1 MKPPVQSHN
10 HLPKNA
16 VYKNKW
22 SIIPLTLYSRYS
34 NRKCTLNQPVS
45 FHISPHNKW
54 YLNTSRPMLFLRKHT
69 VLDIYHSTPIMTQRL
84 YHISPKILEPL
95 LNQARPPLLARNIHP
110 QNCGTFLESSSHCF
124 PSLTT
129 LLCYPSCPYFPK
141 CRGLNSKVL
150 P

>member
-1 MKPPVQSHN
+1 MLSIKISGPLFPSPCILDIATGNV
-10 HLPKNA
+10 HLTSQFP
-16 VYKNKW
+16 
-22 SIIPLTLYSRYS
+22 STSL
-34 NRKCTLNQPVS
+34 
-45 FHISPHNKW
+45 PHNKW

-110 QNCGTFLESSSHCF
+110 QNCGTFLESRSHCF

-129 LLCYPSCPYFPK
+129 LLCYPSCLYFPK